1 MDQLVAS
8 GVDPKAAEAIIKLV
22 ETTVKSSIETAVKSS
37 IETAVK
43 SSVETAVRSFGI
55 ADQSRQQ
62 EAARLPASKE
72 SIGWTGIIAIA
83 AVIGIQL
90 GAIYW
95 LDNNMQAGL
104 GRVYEEFGR
113 VREEIS
119 DLRNHTFAELSS
131 VRAELGSV
139 RVELGMLRS
148 DVGGLRSDVESLQ
161 TEVGELGGRMTN
173 LEMLFQDRLP

>member
-1 MDQLVAS
+1 MANTPTSSMDQLVAS
-8 GVDPKAAEAIIKLV
+8 GMDPKAAEAIIKLV
-22 ETTVKSSIETAVKSS
+22 ET
-37 IETAVK
+37 
-43 SSVETAVRSFGI
+43 AVRSSGV
-55 ADQSRQQ
+55 ADQSRQR

-95 LDNNMQAGL
+95 LDNNMQAGF

-119 DLRNHTFAELSS
+119 DLRNHTFAELGGVRAELGG

-139 RVELGMLRS
+139 RADVGVLRS
-148 DVGGLRSDVESLQ
+148 DVGVLRSDVESLQ
-161 TEVGELGGRMTN
+161 AEVGVLGGRMTN

>member
-22 ETTVKSSIETAVKSS
+22 ETTVKSS

-173 LEMLFQDRLP
+173 LEMLFQDRLPSAP